1 MKNKLKQTKTYIV
14 NYLRTQSYD
23 TLMELMNYSTP
34 SYIRYI
40 YDDFMI
46 SGDNIILNDD
56 DLMSFYYYLV
66 YNDDRLEWLT
76 MFDDDLLEQLTLPR
90 VLRHGGKRF
99 ITKNYNYAFMDT
111 YGLPWINRPVEEML
125 YQELMVELN
134 KRGFI
139 EHK

>member
-1 MKNKLKQTKTYIV
+1 MYIV

-34 SYIRYI
+34 SYIRDI

-46 SGDNIILNDD
+46 RGDNIIVNDD
-56 DLMSFYYYLV
+56 DLMSLYYYLL

-111 YGLPWINRPVEEML
+111 YGLPWINRPKEEML
-125 YQELMVELN
+125 YQELVVELN

-139 EHK
+139 GHK

>member
-14 NYLRTQSYD
+14 NYLRTHSYD
-23 TLMELMNYSTP
+23 TLIELMNYSTP

-40 YDDFMI
+40 YDDFRI

-76 MFDDDLLEQLTLPR
+76 MFDDDLLKQLTLPR

-99 ITKNYNYAFMDT
+99 ITKYYDYAFMDT
-111 YGLPWINRPVEEML
+111 YGLPWINRPKEEML
-125 YQELMVELN
+125 YQDLVVELN

-139 EHK
+139 GYK